1 MLWLHTDLSFN
12 IITDPIESILTPT
25 KGEATMLTP
34 TPATHDASPSFDKNG
49 SMCYLLP
56 MRVEWEGK
64 VYEFE
69 KPMAVSRLLE
79 HFSLSRE
86 AHLVVVNDALVTE
99 DCKISRG
106 DRVRVIRVVSGG

>member
-1 MLWLHTDLSFN
+1 MELRIAAPGVLLR
-12 IITDPIESILTPT
+12 
-25 KGEATMLTP
+25 KGHGCCAVI
-34 TPATHDASPSFDKNG
+34 FDNSG
-49 SMCYLLP
+49 LMCYLLT

-64 VYEFE
+64 AYEFE

-86 AHLVVVNDALVTE
+86 SHLVVVNDALVTE
-99 DCKISRG
+99 DYKLNMD